1 MGLQSIGFNFQR
13 LCRSSP
19 RRQAGISRNDS
30 IANQNVF
37 EASLCLD
44 VPFCTPGWSAQQLG
58 KSLVVA
64 EKKQSTRPDNAGENG
79 VVEIIEALQ
88 RPMFRLGRPYRS
100 GDAFLVNTANLRSD
114 LLKNCS
120 AQILAERDSEEE
132 L

>member
-1 MGLQSIGFNFQR
+1 M
-13 LCRSSP
+13 
-19 RRQAGISRNDS
+19 
-30 IANQNVF
+30 
-37 EASLCLD
+37 
-44 VPFCTPGWSAQQLG
+44 
-58 KSLVVA
+58 A